1 MYSFG
6 SFSHDILQELRE
18 DVRVRQRIDLE
29 MEQTVD
35 ELRRPHI
42 TAQRYPGPKGRLCN
56 ENTMI
61 DLSHTV
67 VIGNS
72 YCETFPHMKNP
83 RKGISIC

>member
-56 ENTMI
+56 ENTR
-61 DLSHTV
+61 LS
-67 VIGNS
+67 S
-72 YCETFPHMKNP
+72 
-83 RKGISIC
+83 RSILMLYRLLLFLS